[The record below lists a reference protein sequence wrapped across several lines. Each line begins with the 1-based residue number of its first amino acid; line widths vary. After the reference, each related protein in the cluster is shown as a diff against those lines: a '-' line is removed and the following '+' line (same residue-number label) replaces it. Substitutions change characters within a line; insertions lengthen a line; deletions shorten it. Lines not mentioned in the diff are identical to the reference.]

1 MDKEEKMTVFEME
14 EVISYGANIKVIGV
28 GGGGGNAINTM
39 INYGL
44 QNVDFIACNTDVQ
57 DLQKSRA
64 KKKLQIGAKLTKGLG
79 SGARPDIGRNAAI
92 EDKDAIR
99 GYLEGA
105 DMVFITAGL
114 GGGTGTGASPVIAEI
129 SKEMGALTVA
139 IVTKPFSFEGK
150 VRANYA
156 SEGLKELK
164 KVVDTMIVISNDKLL
179 SIAGREVTFIEAFRM
194 ADDVLYQ
201 AVKGI
206 SDLITVNGLINLD
219 FADIKTIMTDAGYAL
234 MGTGVASGENRAV
247 EAARRAINNPLLE
260 EISLNGARSLLINI
274 TGGSDM
280 KLHEVSEATNLV
292 KEEVHDDA
300 NIIFGAVI
308 DERMKDEI
316 KVTIIATRYEIKE
329 EMQSHINIREYSSVF
344 SRRDDPDIPTFLR
357 REKVKEQLEKK
368 KEPVIGFEDDEYD
381 IPTFIRRRLE

>member
-1 MDKEEKMTVFEME
+1 MTVFEME

-64 KKKLQIGAKLTKGLG
+64 RKKLQIGAKLTKGLG

-92 EDKDAIR
+92 EDKDTIR
-99 GYLEGA
+99 EYLEGA
-105 DMVFITAGL
+105 DMIFITAGL

-164 KVVDTMIVISNDKLL
+164 KVVDTMIVISNDRLL

-219 FADIKTIMTDAGYAL
+219 FADIKTIMTDAGFAL

-247 EAARRAINNPLLE
+247 EAARKAINNPLLE

-274 TGGSDM
+274 TGGNNM
-280 KLHEVSEATNLV
+280 KLHEVSDATNLV

-308 DERMKDEI
+308 DENMKDEI

-329 EMQSHINIREYSSVF
+329 EAQSPINIREYSSVF
-344 SRRDDPDIPTFLR
+344 SRRDNPDIPTFLR
-357 REKVKEQLEKK
+357 REKVKDQLGKK

-381 IPTFIRRRLE
+381 IPTFIRKRLE

>member
-1 MDKEEKMTVFEME
+1 MTIFEME
-14 EVISYGANIKVIGV
+14 EVISHGANIKVIGV

-39 INYGL
+39 ISYGL

-64 KKKLQIGAKLTKGLG
+64 PKKLQIGAKLTKGLG

-92 EDKDAIR
+92 EDKDTIR

-150 VRANYA
+150 VRAKYA
-156 SEGLKELK
+156 SDGLKELM
-164 KVVDTMIVISNDKLL
+164 KVVDTMIVISNDRLL
-179 SIAGREVTFIEAFRM
+179 SVSGKDVTFIDAFKM
-194 ADDVLYQ
+194 ADEVLYQ

-206 SDLITVNGLINLD
+206 SDLITINGLINLD
-219 FADIKTIMTDAGYAL
+219 FADIKTIMTDSGFAL
-234 MGTGVASGENRAV
+234 MGTGIASGENRAV
-247 EAARRAINNPLLE
+247 EAARKAISNPLLE
-260 EISLNGARSLLINI
+260 EISLNGAKALLINI
-274 TGGSDM
+274 TGGKNM
-280 KLHEVSEATNLV
+280 KLHEVSQAVSLV
-292 KEEVHDDA
+292 KEEAHDDA

-308 DERMKDEI
+308 DDGMEEEI
-316 KVTIIATRYEIKE
+316 KVTIIATRYEIKDIKE
-329 EMQSHINIREYSSVF
+329 EMQSQINIKVYSSVF
-344 SRRDDPDIPTFLR
+344 SRRDNPDIPAFLR
-357 REKVKEQLEKK
+357 RERATEESEKK
-368 KEPVIGFEDDEYD
+368 EATVGFEDDEYD

>member
-1 MDKEEKMTVFEME
+1 MTVFEME
-14 EVISYGANIKVIGV
+14 EVITYGANIKVIGV

-64 KKKLQIGAKLTKGLG
+64 RKKLQIGAKLTKGLG

-92 EDKDAIR
+92 EDKDGIR

-105 DMVFITAGL
+105 DMIFITAGL
-114 GGGTGTGASPVIAEI
+114 GGGTGTGASPIIAEI
-129 SKEMGALTVA
+129 SKEIGALTVA

-164 KVVDTMIVISNDKLL
+164 KVVDTMIVISNDRLL

-219 FADIKTIMTDAGYAL
+219 FADIKTIMTDAGFAL

-274 TGGSDM
+274 TGGNDM

-308 DERMKDEI
+308 DEKMKDEI

-329 EMQSHINIREYSSVF
+329 EAQSPINIREYSSVF
-344 SRRDDPDIPTFLR
+344 SRRDNPDIPTFLR